1 MMPELSGQIGELRF
15 TVEIKRKDTGKVEQ
29 VELVGYLDEDKLK
42 ELQNGGNSQHSS
54 TERSD

>member
-1 MMPELSGQIGELRF
+1 MIALNGQMGELRM
-15 TVEIKRKDTGKVEQ
+15 TLQITRKDTGKVEQ

-54 TERSD
+54 PERSD